1 MQITN
6 LQNLKINKI
15 VRYYR
20 NIIMYTHL
28 YAGNPLELNT
38 LTDWVISREKTKL
51 VLPST
56 TMAEMPVETS
66 VSKRESL
73 NLNLSMVNDIV
84 CTLAK
89 VKENLIS
96 NKNLYRN
103 NESIK

>member
-1 MQITN
+1 
-6 LQNLKINKI
+6 
-15 VRYYR
+15 
-20 NIIMYTHL
+20 
-28 YAGNPLELNT
+28 
-38 LTDWVISREKTKL
+38 
-51 VLPST
+51 
-56 TMAEMPVETS
+56 MAEMPVETS